1 MPSFHGTVAR
11 LDLLPD
17 HVPSLESQI
26 MVLEIQHPSPA
37 GSFIVVIDTVIFS
50 QQAILSE
57 TPVEIPWSDWGAKHA
72 WCFPHHRSSK
82 IGVFGSKMAYTL
94 PLGYVPEPGET
105 LTRAPGAY
113 GDYFYVH
120 IWDFNQRIIARAE
133 NANGRNP
140 FDPVICKSHDVW
152 LPFAGE
158 VILNRPYTATVRRMR
173 FPIQYHMGIFFDQDR
188 LILTSV
194 GAPVL

>member
-1 MPSFHGTVAR
+1 MPSYNGTAAR

-26 MVLEIQHPSPA
+26 MVLEIQLPSPA

-72 WCFPHHRSSK
+72 WCFPHHTSSK

-94 PLGYVPEPGET
+94 PLGHIPAPGET
-105 LTRAPGAY
+105 LTRASGDE
-113 GDYFYVH
+113 DYFYVH
-120 IWDFNQRIIARAE
+120 IWDFNQRIITRAE
-133 NANGRNP
+133 NANSRNP
-140 FDPVICKSHDVW
+140 FDPVICKSHDVR
-152 LPFAGE
+152 LLFAGE
-158 VILNRPYTATVRRMR
+158 GIFNRPYTATIARMR
-173 FPIQYHMGIFFDQDR
+173 FPVQYQYKIFFDQDR